1 VTPAAASDF
10 EARAQRIVDSAPFK
24 AAVGAFERD
33 FDHFVRDL
41 ITLTEIPAP
50 PFGEGARAAAYLPM
64 MIEAGLE
71 RATLDGIG
79 NVIALWRGGGGVPLV
94 AVGAHLDTVFPAGTD
109 VKVKKVGTTLRAP
122 GVGDDSRG
130 LAFILAA
137 VRAMRAAGIQPPTD
151 ILFIGTV
158 GEEGT
163 GDLRGMRYFFSEGEW
178 RDRIKRFIA
187 IDGSSNDLISNGAL
201 GSLRYRVT
209 FKGPGGH
216 SWGAFGQVS
225 PAFALGT
232 AIANL
237 GQLVVPKNPRVSYN
251 VGLISG
257 GTSVNSIPFETSM
270 EVDLRS
276 ASAEELKKVDEQ
288 FQRIVRDAVAEENR
302 TRATTFGR
310 ITADVKKI
318 GDRPSGMTP
327 PDSPLLQQVTATMKR
342 FDKVPVWQIGSTD
355 ANIPISLG
363 IPAFAMATQSGN
375 RSGRSHSLDE
385 WTDVE
390 KRAAVQDFSLALAIL
405 LSVIELP

>member
-1 VTPAAASDF
+1 
-10 EARAQRIVDSAPFK
+10 
-24 AAVGAFERD
+24 
-33 FDHFVRDL
+33 
-41 ITLTEIPAP
+41 
-50 PFGEGARAAAYLPM
+50 
-64 MIEAGLE
+64 
-71 RATLDGIG
+71 
-79 NVIALWRGGGGVPLV
+79 
-94 AVGAHLDTVFPAGTD
+94 
-109 VKVKKVGTTLRAP
+109 
-122 GVGDDSRG
+122 
-130 LAFILAA
+130 
-137 VRAMRAAGIQPPTD
+137 
-151 ILFIGTV
+151 
-158 GEEGT
+158 
-163 GDLRGMRYFFSEGEW
+163 
-178 RDRIKRFIA
+178 
-187 IDGSSNDLISNGAL
+187 
-201 GSLRYRVT
+201 
-209 FKGPGGH
+209 
-216 SWGAFGQVS
+216 
-225 PAFALGT
+225 
-232 AIANL
+232 
-237 GQLVVPKNPRVSYN
+237 
-251 VGLISG
+251 
-257 GTSVNSIPFETSM
+257 M

-390 KRAAVQDFSLALAIL
+390 KTAAVQDFSLALAIL